1 MSTVP
6 PSDPASCRMSPSAS
20 GNAVVCDLDD
30 RSAIA
35 ISAVAARSI
44 TKFSGAVPSHPSFT
58 SQPPV
63 CTLHNTEPGIMTTLF
78 DKRENV
84 TNDDGGEKRTHSKEL
99 DEAHGFLTTTTV
111 TDTDKRD
118 VSLNTLYR
126 RVDWR
131 ILPVMFCC
139 YTLQFLDKVVLNYA
153 AVMGLTTDLGLRGN
167 DFSNV
172 STFTFVAIVLAEV
185 PNGFILNK
193 IPAGKWLGVN
203 VVAWGVATACVAASN
218 DFKGL
223 LVARI
228 FLGIFEASIGPC
240 LIIISGQWY
249 IKPLQPK
256 RFAFWYTG
264 LGFGQIVGGLT
275 SFGFQHVNNPGFA
288 GWRIMF
294 LTLGCI
300 TIAAGVVT
308 YLAIPDTPMKASWMT
323 DAEKA
328 VLLEAL
334 KKNRTGVLNTKF
346 KSSQLWDLAKDPQ
359 IYMLMVM
366 LALLSTTAGVT
377 TVYSATLLRN
387 AGYNPKQAALLN
399 APAGFIS
406 ILSTIFGGYLVSY
419 AGWRFLWIPV
429 CVCPAI
435 IGGAMMSFVQ
445 TKGGVLSGVYLVNT
459 TVATLPIIYQWT
471 AANVAGHTKR
481 PVAMSLVAASFG
493 LGNIIGPQTFQSRDA
508 PQYIP
513 AKITVFVTLTIGALV
528 APLLSSYYWYQN
540 RRRRGLSNKNG
551 IRADIASEQALDSS
565 LKGVEHVVTAEND
578 DAAWENRTDTQDAN
592 FEYVL

>member
-1 MSTVP
+1 MSIPLGNTGHVP
-6 PSDPASCRMSPSAS
+6 KNSAGQAP
-20 GNAVVCDLDD
+20 GNQE
-30 RSAIA
+30 R
-35 ISAVAARSI
+35 
-44 TKFSGAVPSHPSFT
+44 
-58 SQPPV
+58 
-63 CTLHNTEPGIMTTLF
+63 
-78 DKRENV
+78 
-84 TNDDGGEKRTHSKEL
+84 L
-99 DEAHGFLTTTTV
+99 DEAYRFLTTTTV
-111 TDTDKRD
+111 TEAEKSD
-118 VSLNTLYR
+118 VDLNKLYR
-126 RVDWR
+126 GIDWR

-185 PNGFILNK
+185 PNGPILNK
-193 IPAGKWLGVN
+193 VPAGKWLGIN
-203 VVAWGVATACVAASN
+203 VILWGIATACVAASTG
-218 DFKGL
+218 FKGL
-223 LVARI
+223 LAARI

-249 IKPLQPK
+249 TKPRQPW
-256 RFAFWYTG
+256 RFAIWYTG
-264 LGFGQIVGGLT
+264 LGFGQIVGAFT
-275 SFGFQHVNNPGFA
+275 SFGFQHVNKPGFV

-300 TIAAGVVT
+300 TIAAGIIT
-308 YLAIPDTPMKASWMT
+308 LFAIPDTPMNASWMT

-328 VLLEAL
+328 ALLEAL
-334 KKNRTGVLNTKF
+334 KENRTGVLNTKF
-346 KSSQLWDLAKDPQ
+346 EPSQLWDLAKDPQ

-399 APAGFIS
+399 APSGAIS
-406 ILSTIFGGYLVSY
+406 IAATLVGGYGVSC
-419 AGWRFLWIPV
+419 ASSRWVWIPA

-435 IGGAMMSFVQ
+435 A
-445 TKGGVLSGVYLVNT
+445 GGVLMSFLPSKGGILAGIYLVNT

-481 PVAMSLVAASFG
+481 PVAMALVAASFG

-508 PQYIP
+508 PQYYP
-513 AKITVFVTLTIGALV
+513 AKITVLVTLAAGALV
-528 APLLSSYYWYQN
+528 APSLSWYYWCQN
-540 RRRRGLSNKNG
+540 RNRRALLDAHAEGTRTASDHVLS
-551 IRADIASEQALDSS
+551 DALEVD
-565 LKGVEHVVTAEND
+565 KHDAATAED
-578 DAAWENRTDTQDAN
+578 DTAWKNCTDRENMH
-592 FEYVL
+592 FEYTL